1 MPQITVKLFASF
13 RFKWFKE
20 AVRECPPG
28 TMILDIV
35 TEIGIPVNELG
46 IVLKNGLHAT
56 IHDTLQAGD
65 VVSLMPLMGGG

>member
-1 MPQITVKLFASF
+1 
-13 RFKWFKE
+13 
-20 AVRECPPG
+20 
-28 TMILDIV
+28 MILDIV